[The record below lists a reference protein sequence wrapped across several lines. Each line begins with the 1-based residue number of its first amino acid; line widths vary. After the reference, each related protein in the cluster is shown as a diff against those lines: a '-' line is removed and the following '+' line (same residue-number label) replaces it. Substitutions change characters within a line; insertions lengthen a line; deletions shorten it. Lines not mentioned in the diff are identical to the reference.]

1 MTTHRIMRWLNRAC
15 LLAACMVIS
24 SFLRLLFEERETFLD
39 TKNTEVNHYCQ
50 NDGCSHGPDKIDVIQ
65 RDNHQNEI
73 NDLGT
78 GALFTEQVVLMSIRG
93 DQVQDSQR
101 EEGK

>member
-1 MTTHRIMRWLNRAC
+1 MAEQDPFVVGLYGYLVVFT
-15 LLAACMVIS
+15 LA
-24 SFLRLLFEERETFLD
+24 FEEREDFLG
-39 TKNTEVNHYCQ
+39 TKNTEVNYYCQ
-50 NDGCSHGPDKIDVIQ
+50 NDGCPHGPDKIDVIQ
-65 RDNHQNEI
+65 CDNHQNEI

-78 GALFTEQVVLMSIRG
+78 GALFIEQVVHIDQR

>member
-1 MTTHRIMRWLNRAC
+1 MMD
-15 LLAACMVIS
+15 V
-24 SFLRLLFEERETFLD
+24 
-39 TKNTEVNHYCQ
+39 
-50 NDGCSHGPDKIDVIQ
+50 PDKIDVIQ

-78 GALFTEQVVLMSIRG
+78 GALFTEQVVHVNQG

>member
-1 MTTHRIMRWLNRAC
+1 MAEQGLFVGSLYGDLVIFT
-15 LLAACMVIS
+15 LA
-24 SFLRLLFEERETFLD
+24 FEECEAFLD

-65 RDNHQNEI
+65 RNNHQNEI

-78 GALFTEQVVLMSIRG
+78 GALFTEQVVHVNQG